1 MVAKRFGV
9 FLRKQAMALKTPR
22 LLHPQVM
29 AVLPSSSS
37 STGLDKSQHLLKT
50 ERVVTGEGVPPL
62 TAILGIAMDG

>member
-1 MVAKRFGV
+1 V

-37 STGLDKSQHLLKT
+37 STGLTIANICSRLKESLLVK
-50 ERVVTGEGVPPL
+50 EFHR
-62 TAILGIAMDG
+62 